1 MFFVFLFITFCC
13 GNVWTPFQKKSSCNE
28 DFCVESE
35 LTIEGEIVAFSD
47 HDNDR
52 QTEAYVISN
61 DKKTIRTVRYD
72 NENQKF
78 VDSKFSMTFDNPIV
92 NVIPVDILFRGLVDV
107 IIQTQTSS
115 TYNTYACYNNSAKLE
130 CSNPIT
136 MKTQVNVYDLNGDN
150 YVDMIGIGDN
160 GTTVWMN
167 NGDKTFY
174 ETSDYNFPSYDS
186 NFPITFVDVN
196 GDCRS
201 DLLFVVKENNAHTI
215 QIYSTQQ
222 KNDDKFATI
231 HYENDRN
238 ISLTTTI
245 SNILVGDFN
254 RDGNM
259 DLLWAINDNTI
270 HIQMN
275 KQKFQLCLPDS
286 QYTFNDSTTVEV
298 VLPEN
303 YIFSISNSLS
313 YMNIG
318 DYNIDGYPD
327 ILVHVEHK
335 DNSKSFAIEEE
346 AQSKIKSVSGNA
358 TSGAFF
364 DDDDRGMLNIFFN
377 VEETTNGATTSKV
390 TVISN
395 NMKPDALF
403 AKIVGLNGVC
413 FAKCGSGYSKPDE
426 KAYGSSYYGGSFRL
440 TLTNTKGNNV
450 GLAAQQISRTSF
462 KSLQLPYAHIG
473 LGRISNY
480 IQSVEFGTN
489 MNVSVNHAQFQSII
503 PNSQLVVIPHPPTKA
518 SKWTIELYFLDI
530 DLMFWIS
537 IAMAIALV
545 ILGIIM
551 LVLFIRE
558 KKKEAKRNLLN
569 MK

>member
-52 QTEAYVISN
+52 QY
-61 DKKTIRTVRYD
+61 
-72 NENQKF
+72 
-78 VDSKFSMTFDNPIV
+78 P
-92 NVIPVDILFRGLVDV
+92 FRGLVDV

-275 KQKFQLCLPDS
+275 KQKVVCKSFVKSDSSCRSQSQLCLPDS

-335 DNSKSFAIEEE
+335 DNSNDNYMILYKNVEGKSFAIEEE

-364 DDDDRGMLNIFFN
+364 DDDDQ
-377 VEETTNGATTSKV
+377 TTNGATTSKV